1 MTQAEQHEQILRL
14 LAVQR
19 QVLVKDLAREFA
31 VTEDCIRKD
40 LTSLE
45 KDGHLK
51 RVHGGAVSV
60 RSNFHIMKA
69 RDREVENLQEK
80 TAMARKALSLI
91 QTGSLVFLG
100 VSSTNIQLAK
110 LMIEENID
118 VTVVTNMTQIL
129 ELFAEDE
136 RRRVLFVG
144 GELNTGQDGFV
155 GGLTQRQ
162 IREFNFAVSFMGA
175 VGVNLDKDAVMTYNV
190 EDGLTKKAVLE
201 SSRRTVLFAES
212 SKFSQDGAFI
222 FAHLSDF
229 DVLITGDDFGQRGA
243 AAELTEVI

>member
-1 MTQAEQHEQILRL
+1 MTQNERHEQILRR
-14 LAVQR
+14 LAVTR
-19 QVLVKDLAREFA
+19 QVLVKDLARDFQ

-45 KDGHLK
+45 KQGHLK
-51 RVHGGAVSV
+51 RIHGGAVSI

-69 RDREVENLQEK
+69 RDRVIENLEEK
-80 TAMARKALSLI
+80 TAMARKALALI
-91 QTGSLVFLG
+91 PAGSLVFLG

-110 LMIEENID
+110 LMIQENID
-118 VTVVTNMTQIL
+118 ATVVTNMTQIL
-129 ELFAEDE
+129 DLFAADE
-136 RRRVLFVG
+136 RRSVLFIG
-144 GELNTGQDGFV
+144 GQLNTGRDGFV
-155 GGLTQRQ
+155 GGLAQRQ
-162 IREFNFAVSFMGA
+162 IRDFNFAVSFMGA

-190 EDGLTKKAVLE
+190 DDGLTKKAVME

-212 SKFSQDGAFI
+212 SKFNQDGAFI

-229 DVLITGDDFGQRGA
+229 DGLVTGDDFSQRQA